1 MGTISVKFYYFF
13 YCFKMLLNVLYF
25 SCRALCG
32 SGNNGNNKKSDD
44 LAEKK
49 PDEISKLDVK
59 FFSFTTFYYM
69 VLISSDWFSVEC
81 RFFKLTVL
89 IFLFLFFNF
98 QFQMFLAMSA
108 AGTKFHGYFF
118 AFHLLNIVNNNQLL
132 SGVIKAVTLNGNPII
147 FQVVQYS
154 RVSISGGCW
163 FWLTLTVRKKVAEL
177 YAKFAPFPISYWF
190 ARF

>member
-1 MGTISVKFYYFF
+1 MSFLN
-13 YCFKMLLNVLYF
+13 CFDF
-25 SCRALCG
+25 
-32 SGNNGNNKKSDD
+32 
-44 LAEKK
+44 
-49 PDEISKLDVK
+49 P
-59 FFSFTTFYYM
+59 FP
-69 VLISSDWFSVEC
+69 
-81 RFFKLTVL
+81 
-89 IFLFLFFNF
+89 FFNF

-177 YAKFAPFPISYWF
+177 YAKFAPLPISYWF
-190 ARF
+190 ARFLNKKVLQNNWHTFQQPITVMIVHPILCPPKTISGIRGSFWLLLL

>member
-1 MGTISVKFYYFF
+1 MGNVFYQSCSIDADFNILSIVASNGHHFGQILLLYF

-69 VLISSDWFSVEC
+69 VLISSD
-81 RFFKLTVL
+81 
-89 IFLFLFFNF
+89 
-98 QFQMFLAMSA
+98 
-108 AGTKFHGYFF
+108 
-118 AFHLLNIVNNNQLL
+118 
-132 SGVIKAVTLNGNPII
+132 
-147 FQVVQYS
+147 
-154 RVSISGGCW
+154 
-163 FWLTLTVRKKVAEL
+163 
-177 YAKFAPFPISYWF
+177 
-190 ARF
+190 